1 MVILMFTLFIM
12 LSVEPMLIHFH
23 GKIFGAKVPKRVS
36 FFLFGW
42 SAAWDKILTIDNLIK
57 RGLLLVNWCCMCP
70 CNGKI

>member
-36 FFLFGW
+36 FFIIW
-42 SAAWDKILTIDNLIK
+42 VVS
-57 RGLLLVNWCCMCP
+57 CM
-70 CNGKI
+70 G